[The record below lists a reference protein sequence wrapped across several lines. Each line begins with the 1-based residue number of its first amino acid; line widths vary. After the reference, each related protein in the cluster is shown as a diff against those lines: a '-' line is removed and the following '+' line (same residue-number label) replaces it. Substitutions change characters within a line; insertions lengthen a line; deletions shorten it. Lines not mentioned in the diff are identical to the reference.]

1 MCVKGWGD
9 QVIIG
14 RSDGSASV
22 IRARG
27 MEERGGTHA
36 KVPSS
41 GSAVNSSM
49 NDGRAGGPAGGAG
62 GGGVG
67 SGGGGSGGAPS
78 GLGLR
83 AAGGGGLRLAMGV
96 GRGRAGGFMRAGLE
110 ATGFECAR
118 ACVVDT
124 RSRGR
129 RGPQPELSQ
138 LSSLIESLLHAH
150 RWWSSTA
157 SHRGGQQ
164 GPAKTVSHVFIS
176 DSGR

>member
-1 MCVKGWGD
+1 MNELQPEGARNE
-9 QVIIG
+9 G
-14 RSDGSASV
+14 R
-22 IRARG
+22 
-27 MEERGGTHA
+27 GTHA

-67 SGGGGSGGAPS
+67 SGGGGSGGGSRGGTPS

>member
-1 MCVKGWGD
+1 MNELQPEGARNE
-9 QVIIG
+9 G
-14 RSDGSASV
+14 R
-22 IRARG
+22 
-27 MEERGGTHA
+27 GTHA

-67 SGGGGSGGAPS
+67 SGGGGSGGGSRGGTPS

-96 GRGRAGGFMRAGLE
+96 GRGRAGEGFMRAGLE

-138 LSSLIESLLHAH
+138 LSSLIESLRHAH